1 MYLDYVEA
9 DVLVEGKESNNSQT
23 VVVPHSMHQEKLN
36 QEPKLREWGMG
47 NGEWEKLSKTTK
59 THSHLQVHV
68 PEQWHSQKPE

>member
-36 QEPKLREWGMG
+36 QEPKLR
-47 NGEWEKLSKTTK
+47 
-59 THSHLQVHV
+59 
-68 PEQWHSQKPE
+68 

>member
-47 NGEWEKLSKTTK
+47 KAVKNYKDMLTLASTCT
-59 THSHLQVHV
+59 
-68 PEQWHSQKPE
+68 